1 MERRTFLKA
10 VSLGTGMCLTG
21 NPFFATTTTA
31 ESASESGLSL
41 AVQTW
46 TFRLFDLDVGIRKI
60 HEAGVGLAEISG
72 GIQISG
78 QKKRA
83 SAMTAEERK
92 QIKNVFA
99 ENKVKPISLGGC
111 QGTPEEFDFASEMGM
126 LRLQGEPPF
135 EKLVEISERAEKY
148 KIQFTLHNHAKPNK
162 YWNYKETLQRLNG
175 CSSWLG
181 FCPDTGHMIRSGI
194 DPLVAIKELKGR
206 IFAVH
211 LKDLNDISTPELP
224 KNNLHDV
231 PWGTG
236 QGQVEAILRE
246 LSAQKKDITVII
258 EYEYDW
264 ENNLP
269 AVTQCAAFFR
279 KIVSANQPI

>member
-1 MERRTFLKA
+1 MFL
-10 VSLGTGMCLTG
+10 SRE
-21 NPFFATTTTA
+21 PIFATDSVTNSRTNSDT
-31 ESASESGLSL
+31 GLTL

-60 HEAGVGLAEISG
+60 REAGIYFTEIAGSIQLA
-72 GIQISG
+72 G

-83 SAMTAEERK
+83 SAMTNEERK
-92 QIKNVFA
+92 RIKNVLS
-99 ENKVKPISLGGC
+99 ENNVQAVSLGGC
-111 QGTPEEFDFASEMGM
+111 QGTAEEFDFAAEMGL

-135 EKLVEISERAEKY
+135 EKLIEISERAEKY
-148 KIQFTLHNHAKPNK
+148 KVQFTLHNHAKPNK
-162 YWNYKETLQRLNG
+162 YWNYKETLQRLAG

-194 DPLVAIKELKGR
+194 DPFVAIKELKGR
-206 IFAVH
+206 IFAIH
-211 LKDLNDISTPELP
+211 LKDLNDISTEESP

-236 QGQVEAILRE
+236 KGQIEAILHE
-246 LSAQKKDITVII
+246 LLVQKSDITIII

-269 AVTQCAAFFR
+269 AVTECAKFFR
-279 KIVSANQPI
+279 KIVSTEKKM